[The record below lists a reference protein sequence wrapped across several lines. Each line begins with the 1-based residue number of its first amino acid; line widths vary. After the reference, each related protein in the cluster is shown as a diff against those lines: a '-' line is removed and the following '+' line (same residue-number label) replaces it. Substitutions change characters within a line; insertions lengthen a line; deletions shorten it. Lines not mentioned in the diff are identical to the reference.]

1 MLTRQAA
8 PESPARL
15 SASNLGS
22 NIRAVNRIP
31 LAFQYPAAKADSG
44 HARLRK
50 RVLRF
55 TGVDL
60 FPSDETAAAFKA
72 GLTEGDPVAERF
84 VADTYHGELGARKSR
99 DLVEDALRVGIENMT
114 GSPGVDVPES
124 MRALFDE
131 FERIPEWV
139 DPELVEEG
147 AAVWRRWSYAL
158 GAVGNAGTMDTYT
171 EGWLAMPLSLSGGY
185 AGDRALHRYL
195 ETSRWWIEVCKPG
208 AILTPGTPARNISM
222 HVRVMHVSIR
232 ARVKQHP
239 EWDYERWGLP
249 ISQSAM
255 LLTLL
260 GGSVAPAL
268 GLTPLG
274 YLTSPR
280 EVRAVL
286 HFNRY
291 CGHLVGVRCTDYF
304 PETALAAWQILF
316 MADAARSYDSAET
329 GTELVES
336 FVPAFSP
343 KSGQRGIER
352 IRANFHYR
360 VQAGYAGLFML
371 PWNRRRYDLPAAG
384 AGIALLLLRAPLI
397 AAIEVARRVIPGL
410 DKRWQRFAHHRW
422 ERWYQWQS
430 GGKAAEFK
438 AAVPLRR

>member
-1 MLTRQAA
+1 MSQVS
-8 PESPARL
+8 ESAD
-15 SASNLGS
+15 SVDG
-22 NIRAVNRIP
+22 VP
-31 LAFQYPAAKADSG
+31 LAFRYPAAKAGTG
-44 HARLRK
+44 HARLRD
-50 RVLRF
+50 RVLRY

-60 FPSDETAAAFKA
+60 FPTDAVSEAFKT

-84 VADTYHGELGARKSR
+84 VQETYHGELGARRAR
-99 DLVEDALRVGIENMT
+99 DLVEEAMRVGIDNVPEA
-114 GSPGVDVPES
+114 PES

-131 FERIPEWV
+131 FERVPDWV
-139 DPELVEEG
+139 DRDLVEEG
-147 AAVWRRWSYAL
+147 AAVWRRWAYAL

-195 ETSRWWIEVCKPG
+195 ETTRWWIEVCKPG
-208 AILTPGTPARNISM
+208 AILNPGSLARNISL
-222 HVRVMHVSIR
+222 HVRIMHVSIR
-232 ARVKQHP
+232 ERVKGHA
-239 EWDYERWGLP
+239 EWDYTRWGLP

-268 GLTPLG
+268 GLTALG
-274 YLTSPR
+274 FLTSPR
-280 EVRAVL
+280 ETRAVL

-304 PETALAAWQILF
+304 PQTALDAWRILF
-316 MADAARSYDSAET
+316 MADAARSYDSADT
-329 GTELVES
+329 GAELVES

-343 KSGQRGIER
+343 KDAQRGLGK
-352 IRANFHYR
+352 IRAEYHYR

-371 PWNRRRYDLPAAG
+371 PGNRRRYNLPAAG
-384 AGIALLLLRAPLI
+384 AGIALLVLRAPAI
-397 AAIEVARRVIPGL
+397 ALVEVARRLIPGV
-410 DKRWQRFAHHRW
+410 DERWQRFALNRW

-438 AAVPLRR
+438 AATPLRR